1 MENKITMKEIV
12 KDNTVYA
19 RFVPSEAW
27 KEGLSFF
34 SNDEDYIQVGAWCYE
49 KGKKLLA
56 HIHNQ
61 AERVVKHTQE
71 VLYIKKGS
79 VKASVYDG
87 QGVFIENIIVRE
99 GDTLVLLCGGHGYE
113 ILEDGTQVLE
123 IKNGPYL
130 GAEVDR
136 RRIE

>member
-1 MENKITMKEIV
+1 MAIKEMKNDNKI
-12 KDNTVYA
+12 YA
-19 RFVPSEAW
+19 RLIPSEDWAS
-27 KEGLSFF
+27 GLSFF
-34 SNDEDYIQVGAWCYE
+34 SQDEDFIQVGTWCYE

-56 HIHNQ
+56 HIHNH
-61 AERVVKHTQE
+61 AERTITHTQE

-79 VKASVYDG
+79 VKASVYDM
-87 QGVFIENIIVRE
+87 QGHFIEDVVIKE

-130 GAEVDR
+130 GAERDR
-136 RRIE
+136 RRIES

>member
-1 MENKITMKEIV
+1 MTVKEIT
-12 KDNTVYA
+12 KNNTVYA
-19 RFVPSEAW
+19 RLIPSEAW

-34 SNDEDYIQVGAWCYE
+34 SKDEDYIQVGTWCYE

-56 HIHNQ
+56 HIHNH
-61 AERVVKHTQE
+61 AERVITHTQE

-79 VKASVYDG
+79 IKASVYDA
-87 QGVFIENIIVRE
+87 QGIPIEDVTVTE

-113 ILEDGTQVLE
+113 ILENGTQVLE

-136 RRIE
+136 RRIEQ